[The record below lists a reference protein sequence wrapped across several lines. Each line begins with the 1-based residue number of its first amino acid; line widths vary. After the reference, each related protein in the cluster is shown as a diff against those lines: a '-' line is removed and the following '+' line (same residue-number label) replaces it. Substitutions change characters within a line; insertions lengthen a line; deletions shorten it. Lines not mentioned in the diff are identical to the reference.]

1 MVFNM
6 KTPMITHKHLKTV
19 IEDIYL
25 NDNRLTEELL
35 AKLINELRYSN
46 LIIPAKREN
55 QTLNFIIYE
64 FEGKKF
70 SPLFTDLD
78 EFHKFFKDEDLR
90 ILDNSFELY
99 HNVVKTRD
107 IDGYILNPAS
117 ENYIIERDFILSIN
131 HFPKDYFDDRN
142 SYTPREL
149 RRIYENIDNRSLNE
163 FISERNSIGDYQGLF
178 EEFSKSTLLTLM
190 LSTKDI
196 PDKDG
201 IIDLIAH
208 PQAFM
213 HVDRVGGEYLTIYS
227 DRSKLSD
234 VNIDPKLYRYAQI
247 VNLYTLVSYIL
258 SEDLDGLILNPDSDS
273 ILIPRGEL
281 LKNSLGFER
290 FCNDPKL
297 SRAILFIFPPD
308 G

>member
-1 MVFNM
+1 
-6 KTPMITHKHLKTV
+6 MITHKHLKTV

-46 LIIPAKREN
+46 LLIPAKREN
-55 QTLNFIIYE
+55 ETLNFIIYE

-117 ENYIIERDFILSIN
+117 ENYILEKDFILSIN
-131 HFPKDYFDDRN
+131 HFPKTQLVVDDA
-142 SYTPREL
+142 YGKEEL
-149 RRIYENIDNRSLNE
+149 KVIYDNIDNESLNS
-163 FISERNSIGDYQGLF
+163 FIAKRENIGHYQGLF

-190 LSTKDI
+190 LSPKII
-196 PDKDG
+196 PSSDG
-201 IIDLIAH
+201 VIDMTETGPL
-208 PQAFM
+208 AFM
-213 HVDRVGGEYLTIYS
+213 HVDTVGGKYLTIYS
-227 DRSKLSD
+227 DRSKLSHVKVD
-234 VNIDPKLYRYAQI
+234 SKLYKYGQI
-247 VNLYTLVSYIL
+247 INLSVLVNYIL
-258 SEDLDGLILNPDSDS
+258 SEDLDGLILNPDSDNV
-273 ILIPRGEL
+273 LIPRGEL
-281 LKNSLGFER
+281 LRNSLGFEK
-290 FCNDPKL
+290 FCNDSRL
-297 SRAILFIFPPD
+297 SKAIFFIFD
-308 G
+308 L

>member
-1 MVFNM
+1 M
-6 KTPMITHKHLKTV
+6 KVPMITHRHLKTV
-19 IEDIYL
+19 IEDISY

-35 AKLINELRYSN
+35 AKLVNELRFSSLY
-46 LIIPAKREN
+46 IPAKRQN
-55 QTLNFIIYE
+55 GTLDFIIYE
-64 FEGKKF
+64 IDGQKF
-70 SPLFTDLD
+70 TPLFTDMD
-78 EFHKFFKDEDLR
+78 EYRKFFRDEDLR
-90 ILDNSFELY
+90 VLSNSFELY
-99 HNVVKTRD
+99 RNIILNKD

-117 ENYIIERDFILSIN
+117 ENYILEKDLILSIN

-247 VNLYTLVSYIL
+247 VNLYTLISYIL